1 MKPLTISSLLIVY
14 YILKPSQ
21 EQCAKFFFFFSR
33 SPINTTPHLD
43 QRWRRP
49 NLRFRTRKLELNCSA
64 SPSRSGTVTVKICP
78 ERQCPG
84 TVQTN
89 VRSLPASSAAIVTR
103 TGDTSPSWIPPA
115 KSQLLAGLSCTLC
128 GSGPSHSNTRV
139 SPTLAVTGGSSG
151 SGKGITQFTTI
162 SSG

>member
-1 MKPLTISSLLIVY
+1 M
-14 YILKPSQ
+14 
-21 EQCAKFFFFFSR
+21 
-33 SPINTTPHLD
+33 
-43 QRWRRP
+43 
-49 NLRFRTRKLELNCSA
+49 
-64 SPSRSGTVTVKICP
+64 
-78 ERQCPG
+78 
-84 TVQTN
+84 QTN

-162 SSG
+162 SSGRGAGGATGAGAGVGGAGVGGAGVGGAGVGGAGVGGAGVGGAGVGAISAEPGHMRISSVARQPGTHTSASGPTARSISLRQIP